1 MIIMT
6 DDKNKGLK
14 GGAAAQPMDP
24 TTNAEDFLG
33 DTTGLT
39 GVTTGSAGK
48 TSATPNDKS
57 MDDNK
62 NHLPGGMQES
72 TTNEDTGR
80 RLSPELYNTEE
91 YDKNTL
97 KGMSQVRAAEAED
110 LATETDTESR
120 ENDTSPMDANAT
132 PYTVNK
138 QNASGDDSP
147 GTDDINT
154 SQAPFTHPSNEG
166 QQSISGSEPDPT
178 SDDDTLDVAHAVGSQ
193 LDEDDSMEHPQ
204 ELDIS
209 RDIDKAEQDL
219 RTK

>member
-1 MIIMT
+1 MT

-14 GGAAAQPMDP
+14 GGASAQPMDP

-48 TSATPNDKS
+48 TSATPNDKP

-62 NHLPGGMQES
+62 NHLPGGIQES
-72 TTNEDTGR
+72 FTNEDTGR
-80 RLSPELYNTEE
+80 RLSPELYDTEE

-97 KGMSQVRAAEAED
+97 KGMSHVKVAEAED
-110 LATETDTESR
+110 LATEKDTES
-120 ENDTSPMDANAT
+120 NDSEASPIDADVI
-132 PYTVNK
+132 PFTVNK

-147 GTDDINT
+147 AADDINT
-154 SQAPFTHPSNEG
+154 SQAPFMHPSNEG

-178 SDDDTLDVAHAVGSQ
+178 SDDDTLDAAHAVGSQ
-193 LDEDDSMEHPQ
+193 LNEDDSMEHPQ
-204 ELDIS
+204 ELDIA
-209 RDIDKAEQDL
+209 RDINQAERDL